1 MNQRVESLGLK
12 RRSLPNE
19 FLYQVFSL
27 LVIVIIVHA
36 FYVSMVRPRADA
48 VLAEQALA
56 AQADA
61 NYSAEPNFWVII
73 KDYEQEAC
81 FILMFW
87 AFAILA
93 YKALAAMRERA
104 LLERDLLPVREG
116 VRILP
121 EDTREYA
128 RVIEALPPEERNM
141 LLPRVLHAAL
151 ERFGATRNVQD
162 VSSVATTLLEAESAR
177 LDSEQSMIR
186 YIAWAIPA
194 LGFIGTVR
202 GIGLAL
208 GQAHRAVQG
217 DVSGVTEN
225 LGTAFNS
232 TLIALLISIVVMFLV
247 HQLQLVQ
254 ERLVFDTQTYV
265 DHNLV
270 RHLHSRGGGA

>member
-1 MNQRVESLGLK
+1 MK
-12 RRSLPNE
+12 RFLPNE

-27 LVIVIIVHA
+27 IIIVIVVHS
-36 FYVSMVRPRADA
+36 FYVTIVRPRADA
-48 VLAEQALA
+48 VIAEQNLRT
-56 AQADA
+56 QTDA
-61 NYSAEPNFWVII
+61 NYSPESSFWVIV

-81 FILMFW
+81 FVLMFW
-87 AFAILA
+87 AFAILS
-93 YKALAAMRERA
+93 YKAAAVFNERA
-104 LLERDLLPVREG
+104 LLEREFLPVRDG
-116 VRILP
+116 VKILP

-128 RVIEALPPEERNM
+128 RTLQALPDTDKRM
-141 LLPRVLHAAL
+141 LLPRVLL
-151 ERFGATRNVQD
+151 SSLDRFGATRNLQD
-162 VSSVATTLLEAESAR
+162 VSSLSNSMLESETAR

-208 GQAHRAVQG
+208 NEAHRAVEG
-217 DVSGVTEN
+217 DIAGVTEN

-247 HQLQLVQ
+247 HQLQLLQ
-254 ERLVFDTQTYV
+254 ERLVFDAQTYV

-270 RHLHSRGGGA
+270 RHMQSRGGV

>member
-1 MNQRVESLGLK
+1 MK
-12 RRSLPNE
+12 RFLPSE

-27 LVIVIIVHA
+27 IIIVIVVHS
-36 FYVSMVRPRADA
+36 FYVTMVRPRAA
-48 VLAEQALA
+48 AILAEQSVRAK
-56 AQADA
+56 ADT
-61 NYSAEPNFWVII
+61 NYSPEPTFWVVI

-81 FILMFW
+81 FVLMFW

-93 YKALAAMRERA
+93 YKASAMLNERA
-104 LLERDLLPVREG
+104 LLDRELLQVREG

-128 RVIEALPPEERNM
+128 RTLQALPEADRRM
-141 LLPRVLHAAL
+141 LLPRVLLSAL
-151 ERFGATRNVQD
+151 ERFGSTRNVQD
-162 VSSVATTLLEAESAR
+162 VSSLTNSMLESEGAR
-177 LDSEQSMIR
+177 LESEQAMIR
-186 YIAWAIPA
+186 YVAWAIPA

-208 GQAHRAVQG
+208 NQAHRAVEG
-217 DVSGVTEN
+217 DIAGVTEN

-247 HQLQLVQ
+247 HQLQLLQ
-254 ERLVFDTQTYV
+254 ERLVFDAQTYV

-270 RHLHSRGGGA
+270 RHMQTRGGA